1 MKERK
6 RIAEATAG
14 RYRKAGKKEKGVIL
28 TEFGE
33 LTGFARSYAAMVLR
47 NQGRVVSVSRKLRM
61 RGDVGKKLPR
71 RGRGATYDEPV
82 VKVLVQV
89 WRIMDYI
96 CGKRLAPVLGEMV
109 ERLLRH
115 NELRCDAATSK
126 KLAQMSAAT
135 IDRLLRPERQKYQL
149 KGRSHTR
156 PGTLLKH
163 QIPMRTFNEW
173 DEQQPG
179 FLEIDLVGHDGG
191 VIDSLHA
198 FTLNAV
204 DIASGWNSSTAL
216 KNKAQVWTLEG
227 VEKIRAKLPFS
238 LLGLDSDNGSEFIN
252 ESLLNYCREHKI
264 TFTRSRPY
272 RKNDSCFVEQKNYSV
287 VRRAVGY
294 QRFDTDAQLRLLNQL
309 YESLDLYTNFFQ
321 PSMKL
326 QSKERHGAR
335 VKKRYDKARTPYQRL
350 LDSSFLK
357 EETKQQLRERYRALN
372 PAQLK
377 RQLERLQRKLLA
389 TATSTALSRKRQSA
403 QRSLAKPAVEMT
415 RLRKATKNVASL
427 KRLEKPGKKPPD
439 FPTFPQPLL
448 VTLKK

>member
-14 RYRKAGKKEKGVIL
+14 RYRQAGKKEKGTIL
-28 TEFGE
+28 NEFVA
-33 LTGFARSYAAMVLR
+33 LTGFVRSYAALVLR
-47 NQGRVVSVSRKLRM
+47 NQGRVVQVNRKLRV
-61 RGDVGKKLPR
+61 RGDVGKRLPG
-71 RGRGATYDEPV
+71 RGRGATYDEQT
-82 VKVLVQV
+82 VKALVQV

-96 CGKRLAPVLGEMV
+96 CGKRLAPVLGEIV

-115 NELRCDAATSK
+115 NELRCDATTSQ
-126 KLAQMSAAT
+126 KLARMSAAT

-149 KGRSHTR
+149 KGRAHTR

-173 DEQQPG
+173 EEAQPG

-191 VIDSLHA
+191 VLDSLHA
-198 FTLNAV
+198 FTLNATDV
-204 DIASGWNSSTAL
+204 ASGWTSSTAL
-216 KNKAQVWTLEG
+216 KNKAQVWSLAG
-227 VEKIRAKLPFS
+227 IEKIRAKLPFS

-252 ESLLNYCREHKI
+252 ETLFNFCQEHKI

-294 QRFDTDAQLRLLNQL
+294 QRFDTDEQLRLLNEL
-309 YESLDLYTNFFQ
+309 YEVLDLYNNFFQ

-326 QSKERHGAR
+326 KSKERHGAR
-335 VKKRYDKARTPYQRL
+335 VKKQYDAARTPYQRL
-350 LDSSFLK
+350 LDSNYLS
-357 EETKQQLRERYRALN
+357 EESKAQLRARYRLLN

-377 RQLERLQRKLLA
+377 RQIEKLQQKLLA
-389 TATSTALSRKRQSA
+389 TAVSTTRTRQR
-403 QRSLAKPAVEMT
+403 QRANHEARKPAVEMT
-415 RLRKATKNVASL
+415 RARKATKSVASR
-427 KRLEKPGKKPPD
+427 KRLEKSGKKAA
-439 FPTFPQPLL
+439 
-448 VTLKK
+448 

>member
-14 RYRKAGKKEKGVIL
+14 RYRQAGKKEKGAIL
-28 TEFGE
+28 NEFVE
-33 LTGFARSYAAMVLR
+33 LTGFARSYAGLVLR
-47 NQGRVVSVSRKLRM
+47 NHGRVVVVNPKLRV

-71 RGRGATYDEPV
+71 PGRGPTYDAET

-126 KLAQMSAAT
+126 KLARMSAAT
-135 IDRLLRPERQKYQL
+135 IDRLLRPERQKTQL

-163 QIPMRTFNEW
+163 QIPMRTFTEW

-191 VIDSLHA
+191 VIDSHHG

-204 DIASGWNSSTAL
+204 DVASGWNCSTAL

-227 VEKIRAKLPFS
+227 VQKIQAKLPFP

-252 ESLLNYCREHKI
+252 QTLYDFCQEQKI

-294 QRFDTDAQLRLLNQL
+294 QRFDTEQQLRLLNQL

-335 VKKRYDKARTPYQRL
+335 VKKKYDQARTPYQRL
-350 LDSSFLK
+350 LESSFITA
-357 EETKQQLRERYRALN
+357 ETKQQLSERYHLLN

-377 RQLERLQRKLLA
+377 RQLEGLQRKLLA
-389 TATSTALSRKRQSA
+389 TAISTTLPSRG
-403 QRSLAKPAVEMT
+403 RSSKPSVPKPAVEMA
-415 RLRKATKNVASL
+415 RSRKATKNVASL
-427 KRLEKPGKKPPD
+427 KRLEKSGKKAA
-439 FPTFPQPLL
+439 
-448 VTLKK
+448 

>member
-1 MKERK
+1 
-6 RIAEATAG
+6 
-14 RYRKAGKKEKGVIL
+14 VQ
-28 TEFGE
+28 
-33 LTGFARSYAAMVLR
+33 V
-47 NQGRVVSVSRKLRM
+47 NRKLRV

-71 RGRGATYDEPV
+71 PGRGPTYDEQT

-115 NELRCDAATSK
+115 NELRCDAATRK
-126 KLAQMSAAT
+126 KLARMSAAT

-163 QIPMRTFNEW
+163 QIPMRTFSDW

-198 FTLNAV
+198 FTLNAT
-204 DIASGWNSSTAL
+204 DIASGWNSSAAL
-216 KNKAQVWTLEG
+216 QNKAQVWTLAG
-227 VEKIRAKLPFS
+227 VQKIRAKLPFP
-238 LLGLDSDNGSEFIN
+238 LLGIDSDNGSEFIN
-252 ESLLNYCREHKI
+252 QTLYDFCQEHKI

-294 QRFDTDAQLRLLNQL
+294 QRCETDEQLQLLNQL
-309 YESLDLYTNFFQ
+309 YEPLDLYTNFFQ

-326 QSKERHGAR
+326 KSKERHGAR
-335 VKKRYDKARTPYQRL
+335 VKKKYDKARTPYQRL
-350 LDSSFLK
+350 LDSSFIK
-357 EETKQQLRERYRALN
+357 AETKQQLRARYHALN

-377 RQLERLQRKLLA
+377 RQIEGLQRKLLA
-389 TATSTALSRKRQSA
+389 TAVSTALTRKRQGAKRSA
-403 QRSLAKPAVEMT
+403 AKPAVEMT
-415 RLRKATKNVASL
+415 RMRKATKSVASL
-427 KRLEKPGKKPPD
+427 KRLEKSGKRAA
-439 FPTFPQPLL
+439 
-448 VTLKK
+448 

>member
-6 RIAEATAG
+6 RLAEATAG

-28 TEFGE
+28 NEFVA
-33 LTGFARSYAAMVLR
+33 LTGFARSYAALVLR
-47 NQGRVVSVSRKLRM
+47 NQGRVVAVNRQLRV

-71 RGRGATYDEPV
+71 PGRGPTYDERV
-82 VKVLVQV
+82 VQALVRV

-109 ERLLRH
+109 ERLQRH
-115 NELRCDAATSK
+115 NELRCDAETRK
-126 KLAQMSAAT
+126 KLMRLSAAT

-149 KGRSHTR
+149 KGRAHTR

-163 QIPMRTFNEW
+163 QIPLRTFSDW
-173 DEQQPG
+173 DDARPG

-191 VIDSLHA
+191 VLDSHHA

-204 DIASGWNSSTAL
+204 DIASGWNCSTVL
-216 KNKAQVWTLEG
+216 KNKAQVWTLQG
-227 VEKIRAKLPFS
+227 VQKIQAKLPFP

-252 ESLLNYCREHKI
+252 ESLQRFCTEHQI

-294 QRFDTDAQLRLLNQL
+294 QRFDTEPQLRLLDEL
-309 YESLDLYTNFFQ
+309 YAVLDLYTNFFQ

-326 QSKERHGAR
+326 KSKERHGAR
-335 VKKRYDKARTPYQRL
+335 VTKKYDQARTPYQRL
-350 LDSSFLK
+350 LESSFIPAQ
-357 EETKQQLRERYRALN
+357 TKQELRARYHLLN

-377 RQLERLQRKLLA
+377 RQLERLQQKLLA
-389 TATSTALSRKRQSA
+389 TADRTINPRTRQTAKRRA
-403 QRSLAKPAVEMT
+403 AKPTVEMT
-415 RLRKATKNVASL
+415 RLRKATKRVASL
-427 KRLEKPGKKPPD
+427 KRLEKSGKKAA
-439 FPTFPQPLL
+439 
-448 VTLKK
+448 

>member
-14 RYRKAGKKEKGVIL
+14 RYRRASKKEKGAIL
-28 TEFGE
+28 NEFVE

-47 NQGRVVSVSRKLRM
+47 NQGRVVPVSRKLKV

-71 RGRGATYDEPV
+71 RGRGATYDQPV
-82 VKVLVQV
+82 VKTLVQV

-96 CGKRLAPVLGEMV
+96 CGKRLAPVLGEIV
-109 ERLLRH
+109 ERLQRH
-115 NELRCDAATSK
+115 NELRCDGATRT
-126 KLAQMSAAT
+126 KLVRMSAAT
-135 IDRLLRPERQKYQL
+135 IDRLLRPERQKHQL

-227 VEKIRAKLPFS
+227 VEKIRAKLPFP
-238 LLGLDSDNGSEFIN
+238 LLGIDSDNGSEFIN
-252 ESLLNYCREHKI
+252 ESLLNYCRDHKI

-294 QRFDTDAQLRLLNQL
+294 QRCDTEAQVRLLNQL
-309 YESLDLYTNFFQ
+309 YEPLDLYTNFFQ

-326 QSKERHGAR
+326 KSKERHGAR
-335 VKKRYDKARTPYQRL
+335 VTKKYHEARTPYQRL
-350 LDSSFLK
+350 LDSSFIK
-357 EETKQQLRERYRALN
+357 EETKQQLRARYRTLN

-377 RQLERLQRKLLA
+377 RQIEALQRKLLA
-389 TATSTALSRKRQSA
+389 TAVSTTLTRKRQSA
-403 QRSLAKPAVEMT
+403 KANTAKPAVEMT
-415 RLRKATKNVASL
+415 RLRKATNRVASL
-427 KRLEKPGKKPPD
+427 KRLEKSGKKAA
-439 FPTFPQPLL
+439 
-448 VTLKK
+448 

>member
-14 RYRKAGKKEKGVIL
+14 RYRQAGKREKGKIL
-28 TEFGE
+28 NEFVE
-33 LTGFARSYAAMVLR
+33 LTGFARSYAALVLR
-47 NQGRVVSVSRKLRM
+47 NQGRVVVVNHKLRV
-61 RGDVGKKLPR
+61 RGDVGKKLLRP
-71 RGRGATYDEPV
+71 GRGPIYDAET

-115 NELRCDAATSK
+115 NELRCDRATSK
-126 KLAQMSAAT
+126 KLARMSAAT

-163 QIPMRTFNEW
+163 QIPMRTFTEW

-191 VIDSLHA
+191 VIDSHHG

-227 VEKIRAKLPFS
+227 VQKIRAKLPFS
-238 LLGLDSDNGSEFIN
+238 LLGIDSDNGSEFIN
-252 ESLLNYCREHKI
+252 QTLYDFCQEQKI

-294 QRFDTDAQLRLLNQL
+294 QRFDTEEQLRLLNQL

-321 PSMKL
+321 PSLKL

-335 VKKRYDKARTPYQRL
+335 VKKKYDQARTPYQRL
-350 LDSSFLK
+350 LDSSFIK
-357 EETKQQLRERYRALN
+357 AETKQQLRERYGLLN

-377 RQLERLQRKLLA
+377 RQLEGLQRKLLA
-389 TATSTALSRKRQSA
+389 TAVSTTLPRKGQSA
-403 QRSLAKPAVEMT
+403 KGSVAKPAVEMP
-415 RLRKATKNVASL
+415 RSRKATKSVASL
-427 KRLEKPGKKPPD
+427 KRLEKSGKKAA
-439 FPTFPQPLL
+439 
-448 VTLKK
+448 

>member
-1 MKERK
+1 MKDRK
-6 RIAEATAG
+6 RVAEATAS
-14 RYRKAGKKEKGVIL
+14 RYRKAGKKEKGLIL
-28 TEFGE
+28 TEFVE
-33 LTGFARSYAAMVLR
+33 LTGFARCYAGLVLR
-47 NQGRVVSVSRKLRM
+47 NQGRIVQVSRKLRV
-61 RGDVGKKLPR
+61 RGDVGKKLSRP
-71 RGRGATYDEPV
+71 GRGPTYDEAV

-89 WRIMDYI
+89 WRIMDYL

-135 IDRLLRPERQKYQL
+135 IDRLLRPERQRYQL

-191 VIDSLHA
+191 VIDSYHA
-198 FTLNAV
+198 FTLNATDV
-204 DIASGWNSSTAL
+204 ASGWTSSTAL
-216 KNKAQVWTLEG
+216 KNKAQVWSLAG

-252 ESLLNYCREHKI
+252 ETLYNFCVEHKI

-294 QRFDTDAQLRLLNQL
+294 QRFDTAEQLRLLNEL
-309 YESLDLYTNFFQ
+309 YEVLDLYNNFFQ

-326 QSKERHGAR
+326 ISKERHGAR
-335 VKKRYDKARTPYQRL
+335 VKKQYDEARTPYQRL
-350 LDSSFLK
+350 LDSSFIK
-357 EETKQQLRERYRALN
+357 EETKEQLRERYRLLN

-377 RQLERLQRKLLA
+377 RQLEKLQQKLLA
-389 TATSTALSRKRQSA
+389 TAGRTSSTRKRQRA
-403 QRSLAKPAVEMT
+403 KRRAPKPAVEMT
-415 RLRKATKNVASL
+415 RMRKATKSVASR
-427 KRLEKPGKKPPD
+427 KRLEKSGKKAA
-439 FPTFPQPLL
+439 
-448 VTLKK
+448 

>member
-47 NQGRVVSVSRKLRM
+47 NQGRVVSVSRKLRV

-191 VIDSLHA
+191 LIDSLHA

-350 LDSSFLK
+350 LDSSFIK

-427 KRLEKPGKKPPD
+427 KRLEKSGKKAA
-439 FPTFPQPLL
+439 
-448 VTLKK
+448 

>member
-1 MKERK
+1 MRLTMKERK

-14 RYRKAGKKEKGVIL
+14 PYRQAGKQEKGKIL
-28 TEFGE
+28 NEFVE
-33 LTGFARSYAAMVLR
+33 LSGFARSYAALVLR
-47 NQGRVVSVSRKLRM
+47 NQGRIVVVNHKLRV

-71 RGRGATYDEPV
+71 PGRGPTYDAET

-89 WRIMDYI
+89 WRIMDYT

-115 NELRCDAATSK
+115 NELRCDPGTSK
-126 KLAQMSAAT
+126 KLARMSAAT
-135 IDRLLRPERQKYQL
+135 IDRLLRPERRKYQL

-163 QIPMRTFNEW
+163 QIPMRTFTEW

-191 VIDSLHA
+191 VIDSHHG

-227 VEKIRAKLPFS
+227 VQKIRAKLPFP
-238 LLGLDSDNGSEFIN
+238 LLGIDSDNGSEFIN
-252 ESLLNYCREHKI
+252 QTLYDFCQEQQI

-294 QRFDTDAQLRLLNQL
+294 QRFDTEEQLSLLNQL
-309 YESLDLYTNFFQ
+309 YE
-321 PSMKL
+321 
-326 QSKERHGAR
+326 
-335 VKKRYDKARTPYQRL
+335 
-350 LDSSFLK
+350 
-357 EETKQQLRERYRALN
+357 
-372 PAQLK
+372 
-377 RQLERLQRKLLA
+377 
-389 TATSTALSRKRQSA
+389 
-403 QRSLAKPAVEMT
+403 
-415 RLRKATKNVASL
+415 
-427 KRLEKPGKKPPD
+427 
-439 FPTFPQPLL
+439 
-448 VTLKK
+448 

>member
-1 MKERK
+1 MRLTMKERK
-6 RIAEATAG
+6 RIAAATAG

-28 TEFGE
+28 NEFGE
-33 LTGFARSYAAMVLR
+33 LTGFARSYAALVLR
-47 NQGRVVSVSRKLRM
+47 NQGRVVQVNRRLRL
-61 RGDVGKKLPR
+61 RGDVGKKLSRP
-71 RGRGATYDEPV
+71 GRGPTYDEQT

-89 WRIMDYI
+89 WRLMDYI

-115 NELRCDAATSK
+115 NELRCDATSAK
-126 KLAQMSAAT
+126 KLARMSAAT

-173 DEQQPG
+173 DEAQPG

-191 VIDSLHA
+191 VIDSYHA
-198 FTLNAV
+198 FTLNATDV
-204 DIASGWNSSTAL
+204 ASGWTSSTAL
-216 KNKAQVWTLEG
+216 KNKAQVWTLAG

-252 ESLLNYCREHKI
+252 ETLYNFCVEHKI

-294 QRFDTDAQLRLLNQL
+294 QRCDKEEQLRLLAEL
-309 YESLDLYTNFFQ
+309 YQPLELYTNFFQ

-326 QSKERHGAR
+326 KSKERHGAR
-335 VKKRYDKARTPYQRL
+335 VTKKYDKARTPYQRVL
-350 LDSSFLK
+350 ESSFIDEQTK
-357 EETKQQLRERYRALN
+357 EQLRQRYELHN

-377 RQLERLQRKLLA
+377 RQIERWQRKLLA
-389 TATSTALSRKRQSA
+389 TAARPRRSQRQLATKRRAALR
-403 QRSLAKPAVEMT
+403 PAVEMP
-415 RLRKATKNVASL
+415 RLRKATKSVASL
-427 KRLEKPGKKPPD
+427 SRLEKSAQKAA
-439 FPTFPQPLL
+439 
-448 VTLKK
+448 

>member
-14 RYRKAGKKEKGVIL
+14 RYRQAGKKERGVIL
-28 TEFGE
+28 NEFVE
-33 LTGFARSYAAMVLR
+33 LTGFARSYAALVLR
-47 NQGRVVSVSRKLRM
+47 NQGRVVQVNRQLRV
-61 RGDVGKKLPR
+61 RGDLGKKLPR
-71 RGRGATYDEPV
+71 RGRGPTYDEQT
-82 VKVLVQV
+82 VKALVQV

-96 CGKRLAPVLGEMV
+96 CGKRLAPLLGEIV
-109 ERLLRH
+109 ERLRRH
-115 NELRCDAATSK
+115 NELGCDAASSK
-126 KLAQMSAAT
+126 KLGCMSAAT
-135 IDRLLRPERQKYQL
+135 IDRLLRPEREKYQL

-173 DEQQPG
+173 DEAQPG
-179 FLEIDLVGHDGG
+179 FLEMDLVGHDGG
-191 VIDSLHA
+191 VIDSHHG

-227 VEKIRAKLPFS
+227 VQKIRAKLPFP

-252 ESLLNYCREHKI
+252 ESLYKFCQEHKI

-272 RKNDSCFVEQKNYSV
+272 RKNDGCFVEQKNYSV

-294 QRFDTDAQLRLLNQL
+294 QRFDTEAQLRLLNEL
-309 YESLDLYTNFFQ
+309 YEVLDLYTNFFQ

-326 QSKERHGAR
+326 KSKERCGAR
-335 VKKRYDKARTPYQRL
+335 VKKKYHEARTPYQRL
-350 LDSSFLK
+350 TDSKSIT
-357 EETKQQLRERYRALN
+357 EDTKQQLRDRYHLLN

-377 RQLERLQRKLLA
+377 RQIEKLQQKLLA
-389 TATSTALSRKRQSA
+389 TAVSTASTRKRQSA
-403 QRSLAKPAVEMT
+403 KRRTATPAVEMT
-415 RLRKATKNVASL
+415 RVRKATKRVASL
-427 KRLEKPGKKPPD
+427 KRLEKSGKKAA
-439 FPTFPQPLL
+439 
-448 VTLKK
+448 

>member
-14 RYRKAGKKEKGVIL
+14 RYRQAGKKEKGVML
-28 TEFGE
+28 NEFVE
-33 LTGFARSYAAMVLR
+33 LTGFARSYAALVLR
-47 NQGRVVSVSRKLRM
+47 NQGRVVQVNQKLRV
-61 RGDVGKKLPR
+61 RGDVGQKLPR
-71 RGRGATYDEPV
+71 PGRGPTYDEQT

-115 NELRCDAATSK
+115 NELRCDVATRK
-126 KLAQMSAAT
+126 KLARMSAAT

-163 QIPMRTFNEW
+163 QIPMRTFTEW

-191 VIDSLHA
+191 LIDSLHA
-198 FTLNAV
+198 FTLNATDV
-204 DIASGWNSSTAL
+204 ISGWNSSTAL
-216 KNKAQVWTLEG
+216 QNKAQVWTLEG
-227 VEKIRAKLPFS
+227 LQKIRAKLPFP
-238 LLGLDSDNGSEFIN
+238 LLGIDSDNGSEFIN
-252 ESLLNYCREHKI
+252 ETLYNYCQEHQI

-294 QRFDTDAQLRLLNQL
+294 QRCDTDEQLRLLNQI
-309 YESLDLYTNFFQ
+309 YEPLDLYTNFFQ

-326 QSKERHGAR
+326 QSKERAGAR
-335 VKKRYDKARTPYQRL
+335 VKKQYDKARTPYQRL
-350 LDSSFLK
+350 LDSSFIK
-357 EETKQQLRERYRALN
+357 EETKQQLRARYRLLN

-377 RQLERLQRKLLA
+377 RQIERLQRKLLA
-389 TATSTALSRKRQSA
+389 TAVSTTVSRKRERGKRSA
-403 QRSLAKPAVEMT
+403 LKPAVEMT
-415 RLRKATKNVASL
+415 RLRKPTKSVASL
-427 KRLEKPGKKPPD
+427 KRLEKSGKKAA
-439 FPTFPQPLL
+439 
-448 VTLKK
+448 

>member
-14 RYRKAGKKEKGVIL
+14 RYRQAGKKEKGVML
-28 TEFGE
+28 NEFVE
-33 LTGFARSYAAMVLR
+33 LTGFARSYAALVLR
-47 NQGRVVSVSRKLRM
+47 NQGRVVQVNQKLRV
-61 RGDVGKKLPR
+61 RGDVGQKLPR
-71 RGRGATYDEPV
+71 PGRGPTYDEQT

-115 NELRCDAATSK
+115 NELRCDVATRK
-126 KLAQMSAAT
+126 KLARMSAAT

-163 QIPMRTFNEW
+163 QIPMRTFTEW

-191 VIDSLHA
+191 LIDSLHA
-198 FTLNAV
+198 FTLNATDV
-204 DIASGWNSSTAL
+204 ISGWNSSTAL
-216 KNKAQVWTLEG
+216 QNKAQVWTLEG
-227 VEKIRAKLPFS
+227 LQKIRAKLPFP
-238 LLGLDSDNGSEFIN
+238 LLGIDSDNGSEFIN
-252 ESLLNYCREHKI
+252 ETLYNYCQEHQI

-294 QRFDTDAQLRLLNQL
+294 QRCDTEEQLRLLNQI
-309 YESLDLYTNFFQ
+309 YEPLDLYTNFFQ

-326 QSKERHGAR
+326 QSKERAGAR
-335 VKKRYDKARTPYQRL
+335 VKKQYDKARTPYQRL
-350 LDSSFLK
+350 LDSSFIK
-357 EETKQQLRERYRALN
+357 EETKQQLRARYRLLN

-377 RQLERLQRKLLA
+377 RQIERLQRKLLA
-389 TATSTALSRKRQSA
+389 TAVSTTVSRKRERGKRSA
-403 QRSLAKPAVEMT
+403 TKPAVEMT
-415 RLRKATKNVASL
+415 RLRKPTKSVASL
-427 KRLEKPGKKPPD
+427 KRLEKSGKKAA
-439 FPTFPQPLL
+439 
-448 VTLKK
+448 

>member
-1 MKERK
+1 MRLTMKERK

-14 RYRKAGKKEKGVIL
+14 RYRKAGKKEKGAIL
-28 TEFGE
+28 NEFVE
-33 LTGFARSYAAMVLR
+33 LTGFARSYAALVLR
-47 NQGRVVSVSRKLRM
+47 NQGRVVQVNRKLRV

-71 RGRGATYDEPV
+71 PGRGPTYDART
-82 VKVLVQV
+82 VKALVQI

-96 CGKRLAPVLGEMV
+96 CGKRLAPVLGEIV

-115 NELRCDAATSK
+115 NELRCDAATSQ
-126 KLAQMSAAT
+126 KLARLSAAT

-149 KGRSHTR
+149 KGRTHTR

-173 DEQQPG
+173 DEEQPG
-179 FLEIDLVGHDGG
+179 FMEMDLVGHDGG
-191 VIDSLHA
+191 VIDSHHG

-204 DIASGWNSSTAL
+204 DIASGWNSSRAL
-216 KNKAQVWTLEG
+216 KNKAQVWILEG

-252 ESLLNYCREHKI
+252 ETLYSFCQEHKI

-294 QRFDTDAQLRLLNQL
+294 QRFDTDEQLRLLNEL
-309 YESLDLYTNFFQ
+309 YEVLDLYTNFFQ

-326 QSKERHGAR
+326 KSKERHGAR
-335 VKKRYDKARTPYQRL
+335 VKKKYDKARTPYQRL
-350 LDSSFLK
+350 LDSSFIK
-357 EETKQQLRERYRALN
+357 EETKQQLRERYRTLN

-377 RQLERLQRKLLA
+377 RQIEQLQRKLLA
-389 TATSTALSRKRQSA
+389 TAVSIAPHRKQQGA
-403 QRSLAKPAVEMT
+403 KRSGAKPAVEMT
-415 RLRKATKNVASL
+415 RSRKATNSVASL
-427 KRLEKPGKKPPD
+427 KRLEKSGKKAA
-439 FPTFPQPLL
+439 
-448 VTLKK
+448 

>member
-1 MKERK
+1 MRLTMKEWK

-14 RYRKAGKKEKGVIL
+14 RYRKAGKKEKGAIL
-28 TEFGE
+28 DEFVE
-33 LTGFARSYAAMVLR
+33 LTGFARSYAAQVLR
-47 NQGRVVSVSRKLRM
+47 NQRRVVQVNRKLRV

-71 RGRGATYDEPV
+71 PGRGPTYDEQT

-115 NELRCDAATSK
+115 NELRCDAATRK
-126 KLAQMSAAT
+126 KLARMSAAT

-163 QIPMRTFNEW
+163 QIPMRTFSDW

-198 FTLNAV
+198 FTLNAT
-204 DIASGWNSSTAL
+204 DIASGWNSSAAL
-216 KNKAQVWTLEG
+216 QNKAQVWTLAG
-227 VEKIRAKLPFS
+227 VQKIRAKLPFP
-238 LLGLDSDNGSEFIN
+238 LLGIDSDNGSEFIN
-252 ESLLNYCREHKI
+252 QTLYDFCQEHKI

-294 QRFDTDAQLRLLNQL
+294 QRCETDEQLQLLNQL
-309 YESLDLYTNFFQ
+309 YEPLDLYTNFFQ

-335 VKKRYDKARTPYQRL
+335 VKKKYDKARTPYQRL
-350 LDSSFLK
+350 LDSSFIK
-357 EETKQQLRERYRALN
+357 EETKQQLRARYHALN

-377 RQLERLQRKLLA
+377 RQIEGLQRKLLA
-389 TATSTALSRKRQSA
+389 TA
-403 QRSLAKPAVEMT
+403 
-415 RLRKATKNVASL
+415 
-427 KRLEKPGKKPPD
+427 
-439 FPTFPQPLL
+439 
-448 VTLKK
+448 

>member
-14 RYRKAGKKEKGVIL
+14 RYRKAGKKEKGTML
-28 TEFGE
+28 NEFVE
-33 LTGFARSYAAMVLR
+33 LTGFARSYAAQVLR
-47 NQGRVVSVSRKLRM
+47 NQGRVVRVNQKLRV
-61 RGDVGKKLPR
+61 RGDVGKRLSR
-71 RGRGATYDEPV
+71 SGRGPTYDEQTI
-82 VKVLVQV
+82 KVLVQV

-96 CGKRLAPVLGEMV
+96 CGKRLAPVLAEIV

-115 NELRCDAATSK
+115 NELRCDAATAR
-126 KLAQMSAAT
+126 KLGQMSAAT
-135 IDRLLRPERQKYQL
+135 IDRVLRAERQKYQL

-163 QIPMRTFNEW
+163 QIPLRTFSEW
-173 DEQQPG
+173 DEARPG

-216 KNKAQVWTLEG
+216 KNKAQTWTLAG
-227 VEKIRAKLPFS
+227 VQKIRAKLPFP

-252 ESLLNYCREHKI
+252 ETLYNFCREHKI

-272 RKNDSCFVEQKNYSV
+272 RKNDGCFVEQKNYSV

-294 QRFDTDAQLRLLNQL
+294 QRFDSDEQLRLLEAL
-309 YESLDLYTNFFQ
+309 YEVLDLYTNFFQ

-326 QSKERHGAR
+326 QSKERSGAR
-335 VKKRYDKARTPYQRL
+335 VKKKYDAARTPYQRL
-350 LDSSFLK
+350 LDSGFVAA
-357 EETKQQLRERYRALN
+357 EAKQKLRERYHLLN

-377 RQLERLQRKLLA
+377 RQLERLQQKLLA
-389 TATSTALSRKRQSA
+389 TAVSAGKTRPRQSPN
-403 QRSLAKPAVEMT
+403 RGRTKPAVEMP
-415 RLRKATKNVASL
+415 RVRKATKSVASL
-427 KRLEKPGKKPPD
+427 KRLEKSGKKAA
-439 FPTFPQPLL
+439 
-448 VTLKK
+448 